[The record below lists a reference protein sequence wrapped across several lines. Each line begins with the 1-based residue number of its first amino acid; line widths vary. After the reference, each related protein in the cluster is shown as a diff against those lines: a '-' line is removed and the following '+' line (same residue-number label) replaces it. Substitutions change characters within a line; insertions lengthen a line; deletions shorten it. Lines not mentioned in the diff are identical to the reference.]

1 MSRINSA
8 ERIPPAH
15 LQAGKQSR
23 SYDRSHTRAEA
34 LRSWLSRLP
43 SFLSDMLC
51 YAQIVRAELRSLS
64 NRICALRDR
73 NSHFACF
80 SDVLELGPLF
90 ELDAQGEY
98 LQLCKETFA
107 RNESIERISAKYP
120 WVSAGDT
127 LLFLEGWEMGKQ
139 FALHSACNKNKETEQ
154 PLHPFA

>member
-1 MSRINSA
+1 HRSAPVSRISSA
-8 ERIPPAH
+8 ERKPPARLRVH
-15 LQAGKQSR
+15 KQSR
-23 SYDRSHTRAEA
+23 RYDRLHTRVEA
-34 LRSWLSRLP
+34 LHSWLSRLP

-51 YAQIVRAELRSLS
+51 YAQTVRAELRSLS
-64 NRICALRDR
+64 NRIYALRDR
-73 NSHFACF
+73 NNHFACF

-127 LLFLEGWEMGKQ
+127 LLFLEGWEMGRQ
-139 FALHSACNKNKETEQ
+139 FAMHTA
-154 PLHPFA
+154 